1 MVQIIASIAATI
13 AVRTLCA
20 AGTGGARPVRYYYG
34 LATRSRGGIRRRV
47 NPRLS
52 AHERAQI
59 SRSIAPPVVPDFT
72 TQYGYIRGPAS
83 GSLEAMLQGKYPA
96 AGVLP

>member
-20 AGTGGARPVRYYYG
+20 AGTGGPSCSVLLRPG
-34 LATRSRGGIRRRV
+34 NKKSRRDKAASE
-47 NPRLS
+47 PRLS